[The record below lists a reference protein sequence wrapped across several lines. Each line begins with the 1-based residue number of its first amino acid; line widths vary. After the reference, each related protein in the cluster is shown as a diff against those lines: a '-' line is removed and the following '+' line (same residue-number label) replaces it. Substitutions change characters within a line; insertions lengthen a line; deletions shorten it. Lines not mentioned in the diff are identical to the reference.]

1 MLDYSSWRIVSRI
14 ANILPIRESMR
25 KATTKSMTTIIKTVT
40 YREQKK
46 DVYFFKDLKL
56 LREWFADNHSTST
69 DIWIGYYKKSANK
82 LGTPTYKDCVDMGLC
97 FGWIDG
103 IVKSIDDESY
113 TNRFTPRRP
122 KSNWSDVNLRR
133 FEELGQLNL
142 ITESGYDAF
151 NRRIQGKND
160 STNVKNENVISQSAL
175 VKKRKRKADS

>member
-1 MLDYSSWRIVSRI
+1 MLEYSSWRIIRV
-14 ANILPIRESMR
+14 ANILPPRYQSMR

-46 DVYFFKDLKL
+46 DVYFFKDLKI
-56 LREWFADNHSTST
+56 LREWFANNHSTST

-133 FEELGQLNL
+133 FEELRQLNL
-142 ITESGYDAF
+142 IAESGYDAF

-160 STNVKNENVISQSAL
+160 STNIKRENSVSQSTSL
-175 VKKRKRKADS
+175 KNRKRKADS